1 MKKRICMFLC
11 FVLVTTTCCLSFVA
25 CQSEGIV
32 LKKHTEPF
40 DLHTELQSYY
50 LEYILNSAYQPDAE
64 VDEVK
69 GTADL
74 SKPLPVVLEWTDE
87 SGCGEYVVEISQTQD
102 FADKITVNTTE
113 KKAEVYNLKIATSY
127 YWRVIGGDETSEVG
141 VFETAGNGPRNMY
154 VDGVTNFRDVG
165 GWLTSSGKRVK
176 QGLLYRSARFN
187 RSYAIGMESSYT
199 EPTEVLPEI
208 TAQGIAEMKRLG
220 IKIEVDFRLDHR
232 NGFPE
237 GITPYSMI
245 DGVTYVSLPMK
256 GNAAATGDNAEK
268 VKTLMEMLADEN
280 NYPLVYHCNIGTDRT
295 GLVSYLIGALCGVS
309 EEDLLKDYLF
319 SNFGNIG
326 ELKSPSNS
334 KNTFIGLTDY
344 TGDTLQKR
352 AEAYFQSIG
361 VSKQIYEAVR
371 NILLED

>member
-1 MKKRICMFLC
+1 MFLC
-11 FVLVTTTCCLSFVA
+11 FVLVATTCCLSFVA
-25 CQSEGIV
+25 CQSEGIE
-32 LKKHTEPF
+32 LKKYTEPF

-87 SGCGEYVVEISQTQD
+87 SSCSEYVVEISQTQD

-154 VDGVTNFRDVG
+154 VDGVTNFRDIG
-165 GWLTSSGKRVK
+165 GWMTSSGKRVK

-208 TAQGIAEMKRLG
+208 TAPGIAEMKRLG

-361 VSKQIYEAVR
+361 VSKQTYEAVR